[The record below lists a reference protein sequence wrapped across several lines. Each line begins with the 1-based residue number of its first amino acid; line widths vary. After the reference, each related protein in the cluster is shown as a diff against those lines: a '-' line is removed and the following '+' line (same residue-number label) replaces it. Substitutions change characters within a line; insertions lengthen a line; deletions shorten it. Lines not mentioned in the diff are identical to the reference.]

1 MEIQIGLI
9 GFGLS
14 GRAFHAP
21 VIQAVSG
28 LRLAAILRRTG
39 SFDCNKFPGV
49 RLVRSLDEL
58 LSIDSMRVIV
68 VATPNTWHFALA
80 QRCLEAGRDVVVE
93 KPFATSFQEAERLVA
108 LAKKLGRMMTVFHER
123 RWDGDFQTV
132 TQVLDSGELGRV
144 VRFEARWDRFRPEV
158 RSGAWREQAAPGS
171 GVLFDLGSHLIDQAL
186 LLFGRPEAVTADI
199 RIERDGGLA
208 DDAFDLLL
216 HYPRSMTVSLHSS
229 MLAAA
234 TRPRY
239 VVHGTRGSFVKHG
252 IDPQEELLRAGE
264 RPAGDS
270 WGAEPSENWGRLTL
284 SDGQIATSRI
294 VPTVRGD
301 YRYFYENLRD
311 ALAGKASIAVT
322 ASQALNVM
330 RVLELARR
338 SSALHA
344 GVAWTAL

>member
-68 VATPNTWHFALA
+68 VATPNAWHFALA

-186 LLFGRPEAVTADI
+186 LLFGRPEGVTADI

-216 HYPRSMTVSLHSS
+216 HYPRSMTCRCTPACSQQRRVRDMLFTE
-229 MLAAA
+229 LAA
-234 TRPRY
+234 P
-239 VVHGTRGSFVKHG
+239 
-252 IDPQEELLRAGE
+252 L
-264 RPAGDS
+264 
-270 WGAEPSENWGRLTL
+270 
-284 SDGQIATSRI
+284 
-294 VPTVRGD
+294 
-301 YRYFYENLRD
+301 
-311 ALAGKASIAVT
+311 
-322 ASQALNVM
+322 
-330 RVLELARR
+330 
-338 SSALHA
+338 
-344 GVAWTAL
+344 